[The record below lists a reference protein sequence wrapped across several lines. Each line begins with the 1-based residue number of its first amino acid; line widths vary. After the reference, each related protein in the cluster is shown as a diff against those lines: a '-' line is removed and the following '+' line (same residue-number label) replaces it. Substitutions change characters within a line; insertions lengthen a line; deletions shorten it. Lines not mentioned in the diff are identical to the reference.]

1 MYRMVIVYKH
11 EEPEEEVLFKDK
23 ENYLTTD
30 QINQLPLY
38 NILIVKGFTV
48 RDGNT
53 NLSGFKLVSEI
64 LEEYTYPV
72 NVMKIYKELA
82 EKHNLKYQA
91 VERNIRTYKDACGYK
106 DLKNSDYINS
116 LLLTFQLYLEKLGVK
131 NIYE

>member
-1 MYRMVIVYKH
+1 MEYMEYMNWLKN
-11 EEPEEEVLFKDK
+11 K
-23 ENYLTTD
+23 Y
-30 QINQLPLY
+30 
-38 NILIVKGFTV
+38 
-48 RDGNT
+48 GNT

-64 LEEYTYPV
+64 LEEYSYPV

-91 VERNIRTYKDACGYK
+91 VERNIRTYKNACGYK
-106 DLKNSDYINS
+106 DLKNRDYINS

>member
-1 MYRMVIVYKH
+1 MEYMNWLKNKY
-11 EEPEEEVLFKDK
+11 
-23 ENYLTTD
+23 
-30 QINQLPLY
+30 
-38 NILIVKGFTV
+38 
-48 RDGNT
+48 GNT

-64 LEEYTYPV
+64 LEDYSYPV

-82 EKHNLKYQA
+82 E
-91 VERNIRTYKDACGYK
+91 RNIRTYKNACGYK

>member
-1 MYRMVIVYKH
+1 MNKEEIMNVIK
-11 EEPEEEVLFKDK
+11 LGGKQFKGGK
-23 ENYLTTD
+23 IIMEYMEYMNWLKNKY
-30 QINQLPLY
+30 
-38 NILIVKGFTV
+38 
-48 RDGNT
+48 GNT

-64 LEEYTYPV
+64 LESYVYPV

-91 VERNIRTYKDACGYK
+91 VERNIRTYKNACGYK